1 MSAGNKMTDSDPF
14 GGQMSTAGEADPFH
28 TQDGGTDPFSSSSSN
43 SDLAVVSKKK
53 VALTTNVAF
62 PVRFR

>member
-14 GGQMSTAGEADPFH
+14 GGQMSTAAEADPFR

-43 SDLAVVSKKK
+43 SDLAVVSK
-53 VALTTNVAF
+53 
-62 PVRFR
+62 